1 MSVEKLRELINGSDI
16 RGIAMDTETHEANLT
31 TTEAKK
37 IATGFVAF
45 LKEEKNLNDGA
56 LKIALGYDSR
66 LTGPALKE
74 ALEEVFV
81 EAGAVVLD
89 AALATTPAMF
99 MATQFSETDAD
110 AGIMITASHL
120 PYFYNGLKFFTKDGG
135 ANHEDIEKIIEL
147 ADSTLEK
154 KTGGRVKSIPLIDYY
169 SKDLVEKIEKGAGLE
184 KPLKDFK
191 IVLDAGNGAG
201 GFFAA
206 QVLEKLGADTTGSQF
221 LEPDGHFPNHIPNP
235 DNKEAMESIH
245 DAVLENK
252 ADLGI
257 IFDTDV
263 DRAAVVDK
271 KGEVINRNNL
281 IALLAHI
288 LLNEKTGATIVTN
301 SPTTTHLQKF
311 IENLGGKQYRYIS
324 GYRNVINKAIELNEE
339 GVYTPLAI
347 ETSGHAAF
355 QENYFLD
362 DGAYI
367 VAKILMILPQ
377 LRERNQTI
385 VSLIEDLKQPA
396 EADEVRF
403 EITVDDF
410 QTYGQDVIANLSE
423 CVAET
428 KGFEIEPENVE
439 GIRVNLSKPFGEGWF
454 LMRMSLHE
462 PLLVLQVE
470 NDVADCNR
478 AVFLKLESFLKAH
491 EELDLVNLKKY
502 LAE

>member
-1 MSVEKLRELINGSDI
+1 MSAENLRHLINGSDI
-16 RGIAMDTETHEANLT
+16 RGIAMDTEEHEANLT
-31 TTEAKK
+31 ATEVKK
-37 IATGFVAF
+37 IATGFVNY
-45 LKEEKNLNDGA
+45 LREEKKISSEP

-66 LTGPALKE
+66 LSGPALKE
-74 ALEEVFV
+74 TLEEIFV
-81 EAGAVVLD
+81 EAGGIVLD
-89 AALATTPAMF
+89 AGLATTPAMF
-99 MATQFSETDAD
+99 MATQFPETDAD

-147 ADSTLEK
+147 ADTLFEK
-154 KTGGRVKSIPLIDYY
+154 KTGGCVESIPLITYY
-169 SKDLVEKIEKGAGLE
+169 AADLVEKIEKGAGLE

-201 GFFAA
+201 GFFAEK
-206 QVLEKLGADTTGSQF
+206 VLQQLGADTTGSQF
-221 LEPDGHFPNHIPNP
+221 LDPDGNFPNHIPNP

-311 IENLGGKQYRYIS
+311 IEDLGGKQYRYIS

-339 GVYTPLAI
+339 GIYTPLAI

-377 LRERNQTI
+377 LRKQNQTI

-396 EADEVRF
+396 EADEIRF
-403 EITVDDF
+403 EILADDF
-410 QTYGQDVIANLSE
+410 QAYGQDVIADLSE
-423 CVAET
+423 FVAET
-428 KGFEIEPENVE
+428 KGFEVEPENVE
-439 GIRVNLSKPFGEGWF
+439 GIRVNLSNPFGKGWF

-470 NDVADCNR
+470 NDISDCNR
-478 AVFLKLESFLKAH
+478 SVFLKLESFLKTY